1 MKKLFIL
8 IPVFSEDNQE
18 KLLEV
23 NYNWNNI
30 DVIFFDFNSRFSEE
44 INDLFSKMN
53 SFITQNEKEYF
64 LISTSWNVIDES
76 EIIELFNSDNLDSN
90 LMFFNSK
97 IKYENGEDFE
107 LVLFRYF
114 LEQFEQLINSNFN
127 SQELYCSIRSVLI
140 ERGYV
145 NILNKLSFHES
156 SFYIRVLNNES
167 IEKFKKYDEMVLLNW
182 SYINKEQ
189 ISKKINNFNKCGI
202 NLERRDP
209 QIIISLTS
217 FPERINEVSYCIYS
231 LLNQKFKPDKVILWL
246 AEEQF
251 QYKEQDLPISLLNLR
266 NNGLTIKWCEDIKS
280 YKKLIPALKEYPNDF
295 IVTVDDDIYY
305 HEDWLDKMWNTYK
318 KYPNTIISS
327 RARSIKIKDG
337 ILENYDN
344 WNIFSN
350 FHAPSYLSLPT
361 GAGGT
366 LYYPHALSQTVFD
379 ENLFNQLCPTAD
391 DLWFWAM
398 AVINETKITSIE
410 NPFNKL
416 TYVNVAQEAGIL
428 DNITLWQH
436 NKEGH
441 NDVQIKNIL
450 NHFPEILEIINKN

>member
-1 MKKLFIL
+1 
-8 IPVFSEDNQE
+8 
-18 KLLEV
+18 
-23 NYNWNNI
+23 
-30 DVIFFDFNSRFSEE
+30 
-44 INDLFSKMN
+44 
-53 SFITQNEKEYF
+53 
-64 LISTSWNVIDES
+64 
-76 EIIELFNSDNLDSN
+76 
-90 LMFFNSK
+90 
-97 IKYENGEDFE
+97 
-107 LVLFRYF
+107 
-114 LEQFEQLINSNFN
+114 
-127 SQELYCSIRSVLI
+127 
-140 ERGYV
+140 
-145 NILNKLSFHES
+145 
-156 SFYIRVLNNES
+156 
-167 IEKFKKYDEMVLLNW
+167 MVLLNW